1 MFGRLAGGSL
11 NNSMKFG
18 AIRSGNEIVP
28 VISVNGLLIDLQ
40 AVAAVVIPKADRFP
54 AGVALI
60 KAISQHD
67 ENALKVIAFAQK
79 AAAECDNRFT
89 VGPDDITWA
98 PPVHDARQI
107 IAVGLN
113 YMSHCLEQN
122 IAPPTEP
129 RFFAKLVSSM
139 TGHNSTV
146 TLWPIS
152 TQIDYEGELGVVIG
166 RETKAVEPAHA
177 LDHVFGYT
185 IVNDVTA
192 RDLQKSDHQWTRAK
206 GLDTFCPIGP
216 FVTTAD
222 EISNPDELRIVTTVN
237 GEIRQDCRTSDMIFG
252 VAECISRISQAITL
266 QPGDIIS
273 TGTPAGV
280 GLYMKPPRF
289 LSKGDT
295 VNISIEGLGTLINQ
309 FTETV
314 TP

>member
-1 MFGRLAGGSL
+1 MPNAG
-11 NNSMKFG
+11 
-18 AIRSGNEIVP
+18 
-28 VISVNGLLIDLQ
+28 
-40 AVAAVVIPKADRFP
+40 RFP
-54 AGVALI
+54 VGVALI
-60 KAISQHD
+60 NAISLRD
-67 ENALKVIAFAQK
+67 ETVLKAIAFAQK
-79 AAAECDNRFT
+79 AAADGDNRFT
-89 VGPDDITWA
+89 VGSGDIIWA
-98 PPVHDARQI
+98 APVHDTRQI

-122 IAPPTEP
+122 IQPPTEP

-166 RETKAVEPAHA
+166 RETKAIDPARA

-222 EISNPDELRIVTTVN
+222 EISDPDDLRIITTVN
-237 GEIRQDCRTSDMIFG
+237 GEIRQNCPTSDMIFG

-295 VNISIEGLGTLINQ
+295 VNITIERLGTLTNR
-309 FTETV
+309 FVETV
-314 TP
+314 LQ

>member
-1 MFGRLAGGSL
+1 MFGRRAGGSQ
-11 NNSMKFG
+11 NYAMKLG

-28 VISVNGLLIDLQ
+28 VISVNGLLINLQ
-40 AVAAVVIPKADRFP
+40 AVAAVVMPNAGRFP

-60 KAISQHD
+60 NAISLHD
-67 ENALKVIAFAQK
+67 ENVLKAIAVAQK
-79 AAAECDNRFT
+79 AAADGDTRFT
-89 VGPDDITWA
+89 AGSGDIIWA
-98 PPVHDARQI
+98 PPVYDARQI

-122 IAPPTEP
+122 IEPPTEP

-152 TQIDYEGELGVVIG
+152 TQIDYEGELGIVIG
-166 RETKAVEPAHA
+166 RETRAVDPAHA
-177 LDHVFGYT
+177 IDHVFGYT

-222 EISNPDELRIVTTVN
+222 EIHNPDNLRIVTTVN
-237 GEIRQDCRTSDMIFG
+237 GEIRQNQSTSDMIFG
-252 VAECISRISQAITL
+252 VAECISLISQAITL

-280 GLYMKPPRF
+280 GLYLKPPRF
-289 LSKGDT
+289 LSTGDAVT
-295 VNISIEGLGTLINQ
+295 INIEGLGTLTNQ
-309 FTETV
+309 FRGTV
-314 TP
+314 RH